1 MKLIQFTFSN
11 IFDFKSVMDRIK
23 KDIHKD
29 INLYEPSC
37 FHSSNMNKLIITFS
51 YRKSSYLIDYY
62 INSICTPANI
72 EDLHE

>member
-1 MKLIQFTFSN
+1 MNYVHFTFEN
-11 IFDFKSVMDRIK
+11 IFDYKSVMDTIK

-51 YRKSSYLIDYY
+51 YFQSPILA
-62 INSICTPANI
+62 INYVNRICTPTKI
-72 EDLHE
+72 EELHE